1 MMTWNYR
8 VFREA
13 DGDYAIR
20 EVFYAED
27 GSIIGCTQNAVEPFG
42 ESLDELAKDI
52 EWFKEALELPVLTL
66 ADIPRQSHKG
76 QKRNR
81 SKNLSREQLVTELA
95 KPPRSERG
103 RKSANK
109 RVLVA
114 SGRGKQ

>member
-13 DGDYAIR
+13 NGDHIIR

-27 GSIIGCTQNAVEPFG
+27 SSVVGCTENAVEPFG

-66 ADIPRQSHKG
+66 ADIPRPSRKG

-81 SKNLSREQLVTELA
+81 SKNVSRKQLVAELT
-95 KPPRSERG
+95 KPPKSERS
-103 RKSANK
+103 RRSANK
-109 RVLVA
+109 CVLVA
-114 SGRGKQ
+114 SGRGK